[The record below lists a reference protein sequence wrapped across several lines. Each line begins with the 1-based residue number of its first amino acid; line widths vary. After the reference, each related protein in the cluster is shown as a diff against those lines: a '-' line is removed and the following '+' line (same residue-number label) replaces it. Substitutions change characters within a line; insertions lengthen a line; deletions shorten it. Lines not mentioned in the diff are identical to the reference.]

1 MVHALQVVL
10 KCRVSDT
17 IDTAE
22 VTGTSR
28 QPKFSE
34 NLRQELEVY
43 SELGTAHNGLSPAG
57 IPAIYSAGV
66 QRLLLVAGSHVLMVP
81 ASHGCLQ
88 VSVPACICHDTV

>member
-10 KCRVSDT
+10 KCRVSDA

-22 VTGTSR
+22 VTGTNR

-43 SELGTAHNGLSPAG
+43 SELGTAHNALSPAG

-66 QRLLLVAGSHVLMVP
+66 QRLLLVAGRHVMMVP
-81 ASHGCLQ
+81 ASKPWLPASFSACLYL
-88 VSVPACICHDTV
+88 S